1 MLLSHMTIQK
11 VIDVIDELRKAGRA
25 NLTDVVVTYDDTS
38 KRVTVRCTKDA
49 VLELRRDIARILT
62 IHLYE
67 RLAKRFTLALPKTG
81 NQYFYVYTDII
92 KSDIV
97 SW

>member
-11 VIDVIDELRKAGRA
+11 VIDVIDELRKAGLA

-67 RLAKRFTLALPKTG
+67 RLAKRFYPCLTQ
-81 NQYFYVYTDII
+81 NW
-92 KSDIV
+92 KSIFLRLYRYHQE
-97 SW
+97 